1 MDHRHPVTRHYCIF
15 ELLHEGNVSPCIW
28 VRSDYFLKSVMKAV
42 MSSHF
47 YKIKRFWRW
56 ENTLLFR
63 TATPT
68 LASLN
73 GWRHCKSQFLI
84 FIWLVLLCD
93 FALWHIQWQGDLQ
106 EAFVFDWHVQIFP
119 KSFAD
124 LRCTEICQRHLFTAE
139 TCIATFLNQKQRI
152 QYSRFYAGQ

>member
-15 ELLHEGNVSPCIW
+15 ELLHEGNVGPCIW

-47 YKIKRFWRW
+47 YKIRDFDVGKIRYCSGQHHPPLHRWMVEGTASRSFWY
-56 ENTLLFR
+56 LFDWFFCVI
-63 TATPT
+63 
-68 LASLN
+68 L
-73 GWRHCKSQFLI
+73 
-84 FIWLVLLCD
+84 
-93 FALWHIQWQGDLQ
+93 HIQWQGDLQ
-106 EAFVFDWHVQIFP
+106 EAFVFDWHVQICP

>member
-15 ELLHEGNVSPCIW
+15 ELLHEGNVGHCIW

-47 YKIKRFWRW
+47 YKIRDFDVGKIRHCSGQHHPPLHVWMVEGTASRSFWYLFDWFFCVILHSGTFSGR
-56 ENTLLFR
+56 EIYRRLLF
-63 TATPT
+63 
-68 LASLN
+68 
-73 GWRHCKSQFLI
+73 LI
-84 FIWLVLLCD
+84 GTFR
-93 FALWHIQWQGDLQ
+93 
-106 EAFVFDWHVQIFP
+106 
-119 KSFAD
+119 FAD